1 MIKRII
7 FAAVCMLMGATA
19 AWAEG
24 EEINALRLSLNE
36 GTDTEVLF
44 THSPEI
50 TYRDANTMVLNYGSG
65 TEEFN
70 INGIKEMVFIHKE
83 DTPTAITDIL
93 NEQFP
98 AANKAV
104 EGIFDL
110 NGVKHDRIT
119 EPGIYIVNGKKVLVK

>member
-1 MIKRII
+1 
-7 FAAVCMLMGATA
+7 MLMGATA

-24 EEINALRLSLNE
+24 DEINAMRLSLNE
-36 GTDTEVLF
+36 GADTEVFF
-44 THSPEI
+44 TQSPEI
-50 TYRDANTMVLNYGSG
+50 TYRDANTMVLNYGNG

-70 INGIKEMVFIHKE
+70 IASIKEMVFIHKE

-98 AANKAV
+98 ATNKAV

-119 EPGIYIVNGKKVLVK
+119 EPGIYIVNGKKVLVR

>member
-1 MIKRII
+1 
-7 FAAVCMLMGATA
+7 MLMGATA

-36 GTDTEVLF
+36 GADTEVLF
-44 THSPEI
+44 TQAPEI
-50 TYRDANTMVLNYGSG
+50 TYRDANTMILSFGNNS
-65 TEEFN
+65 EEFL
-70 INGIKEMVFIHKE
+70 ISGIKEMVFIHKE

-110 NGVKHDRIT
+110 NGVKHERIT
-119 EPGIYIVNGKKVLVK
+119 SPGIYIVNGKKVLVR